1 MNGRS
6 IDGEIRVCVNRRLA
20 FAVAVFFGVILF
32 GALSRA
38 VTTDNIEAAVI
49 VVIFIG
55 IPFGYYMRRTFQ
67 RRPVLVLDAWALTI
81 GRSRQVIPWDTVFE
95 VHLRQR
101 QSIFGVYHHLV
112 LIVQPVQPGADP
124 QDKRSLAELTT
135 SKVAVQTV
143 RQPID
148 QLSMSW
154 SDIMALVRQRLG
166 KEIPTR
172 HEAGL
177 FGKTRTSS

>member
-1 MNGRS
+1 MNGPS
-6 IDGEIRVCVNRRLA
+6 TDGKILVGVNRRLA
-20 FAVAVFFGVILF
+20 LAAALFIGVIFFSGISHAVA
-32 GALSRA
+32 
-38 VTTDNIEAAVI
+38 TDNIEAAVL
-49 VVIFIG
+49 VGVFIG
-55 IPFGYYMRRTFQ
+55 LPFAYYMRRTLQ
-67 RRPVLVLDAWALTI
+67 RHPVLVLDDRALTI

-112 LIVQPVQPGADP
+112 LTLQADRP
-124 QDKRSLAELTT
+124 QDEGSLSELKT

-154 SDIMALVRQRLG
+154 RDIVALVQQRVG
-166 KEIPTR
+166 KDIPTR
-172 HEAGL
+172 REAGM
-177 FGKTRTSS
+177 FRKPTA

>member
-67 RRPVLVLDAWALTI
+67 RRPVLVLDGRALTI

-95 VHLRQR
+95 AHLRQR

-112 LIVQPVQPGADP
+112 LTVQPSADH

-177 FGKTRTSS
+177 FGETRTSS